1 MRVLNIFQNLLTH
14 IKGVNITSVPTIRSG
29 FDLAGEYI
37 SDVGCADTNLAVDT
51 MGKIART
58 YVRKPYSSNVTFE
71 HQGKTYRGA
80 IKDLSLG
87 GAFIETTWANH
98 FSVGDVVKVQI
109 PFSKGSKLLKRNVVI
124 RRINAEG
131 FGVEFM

>member
-1 MRVLNIFQNLLTH
+1 MV
-14 IKGVNITSVPTIRSG
+14 
-29 FDLAGEYI
+29 
-37 SDVGCADTNLAVDT
+37 VDT
-51 MGKIART
+51 MDKISRT
-58 YVRKPYSSNVTFE
+58 YVRKPYVSHITFE
-71 HQGKTYRGA
+71 HHGKTYRGA

-98 FSVGDVVKVQI
+98 FSVGDVVKVHI
-109 PFSKGSKLLKRNVVI
+109 PFAKGSKLLKRNVVI